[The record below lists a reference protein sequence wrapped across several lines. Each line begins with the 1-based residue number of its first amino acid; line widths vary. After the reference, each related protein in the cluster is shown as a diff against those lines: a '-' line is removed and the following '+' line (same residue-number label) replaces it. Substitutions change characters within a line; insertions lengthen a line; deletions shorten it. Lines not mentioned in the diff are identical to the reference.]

1 MKFAFYSRF
10 QTMLSE
16 LGAQKAAEYARA
28 HSLDGVEFY
37 CDTVANVSA
46 IPTVADAKEVKA
58 VLDAYGLPMVC
69 VSCAYDAVACP
80 DAVKTMRKTVEI
92 TAALGSPYLHHTLL
106 LSSAKG
112 VSEDEILRKIDLAA
126 DAAIKIADVAKEYGV
141 TCIYEDQGGYVNGR
155 EKFGRFFENVKS
167 RAANVGVCADVGNIL
182 YADEE
187 PEDFLPA
194 FAADIRHVHV
204 KDYLRKRVPT
214 SPGRGW
220 KPTKRGDFL
229 RNTVIGHGVIDF
241 PRVMAFL
248 REIGYGGYFAL
259 ELDHPEPFEDG
270 IEQALT
276 YLPPLFEGEKA

>member
-10 QTMLSE
+10 QTMIAE
-16 LGAQKAAEYARA
+16 IGVQKTAEYTRA
-28 HSLDGVEFY
+28 HGLDGVEFY
-37 CDTVANVSA
+37 CDAVANVSA
-46 IPTVADAKEVKA
+46 IKSVEEAKEVKR
-58 VLDAYGLPMVC
+58 VLDDYDLPMVC
-69 VSCAYDAVACP
+69 VSCAYDAIACP
-80 DAVKTMRKTVEI
+80 DAVKTMKKTIEI
-92 TAALGSPYLHHTLL
+92 TSALGSPYLHHTLL
-106 LSSAKG
+106 IHSAKDRT
-112 VSEDEILRKIDLAA
+112 ENEILREIDLAA
-126 DAAIKIADVAKEYGV
+126 DAAVAIADAAKEYGV
-141 TCIYEDQGGYVNGR
+141 TCLYEDQGGYVNGH
-155 EKFGRFFENVKS
+155 EKFGRFFESVKS

-187 PEDFLPA
+187 PEDFLPY

-214 SPGRGW
+214 SPGEGW

-248 REIGYGGYFAL
+248 REIGYNGYFGL

-270 IEQALT
+270 TKQALS
-276 YLPPLFEGEKA
+276 YLPPLFSEE

>member
-10 QTMLSE
+10 QTMLAE
-16 LGAQKAAEYARA
+16 VGVQEAAKYARA
-28 HSLDGVEFY
+28 HGFDGVEFY

-80 DAVKTMRKTVEI
+80 DAVKTMQKTVEI

-112 VSEDEILRKIDLAA
+112 VSEEEILHRIDLAA
-126 DAAIKIADVAKEYGV
+126 DAAVKIADVAKEYGV

-155 EKFGRFFENVKS
+155 ENFGRFFESVKS

-187 PEDFLPA
+187 PEEFLPY
-194 FAADIRHVHV
+194 FADDIKHVHV

-214 SPGRGW
+214 SPGKGW
-220 KPTKRGDFL
+220 KPTRGGDFL

-248 REIGYGGYFAL
+248 REIGYDGYFAL

-270 IEQALT
+270 IEQALA
-276 YLPPLFEGEKA
+276 YLPPLFEK